1 MAFSLRQG
9 SDALM
14 EFQRSL
20 CQCQS
25 KADLLDYARDRHAH
39 MTQGEAKV
47 DDEDLVLFILESI
60 RAQLET
66 ILSLLNEVSTSLH
79 PAKEDDTETVTGTIE
94 DDSDS
99 SSTADASG
107 DPMIPVLRQLG
118 RRSGNDIMDTAV

>member
-1 MAFSLRQG
+1 MIA
-9 SDALM
+9 
-14 EFQRSL
+14 
-20 CQCQS
+20 
-25 KADLLDYARDRHAH
+25 AH
-39 MTQGEAKV
+39 MTLGEAKV

-107 DPMIPVLRQLG
+107 DPMIPVLRQLWKKK
-118 RRSGNDIMDTAV
+118 RQ